1 MHTVI
6 IEDPEIGPFIDL
18 YYMDACQLA
27 IVLCGL
33 LEKTAYVVDC
43 EATTVYTITP
53 KEFKEAV
60 K

>member
-1 MHTVI
+1 MYTVT
-6 IEDPEIGPFIDL
+6 IEDSELGPFINL

-33 LEKTAYVVDC
+33 LEKTARVVDC
-43 EATTVYTITP
+43 EATTIYTITP
-53 KEFKEAV
+53 EEFKEIM